1 MQYFPSVAFIIFQLK
16 TLTYNKIVFPTS
28 HSLDLPDLV
37 VKTNNRKGSL
47 TFRLALFLELT
58 GNSVYFQNCI
68 IN

>member
-1 MQYFPSVAFIIFQLK
+1 MQYSPSVAFIIFQSK

-37 VKTNNRKGSL
+37 VKTNSRKGSL

-58 GNSVYFQNCI
+58 GNPVYFQNCI